1 MCSSLVSLIR
11 ESRSDLKFLPLEV
24 TCRLKTVSMLTK
36 KSIKIGQMIPIQQ
49 QDSMDRSRLLTD
61 IVIASILLAFTFPL
75 LLLVALALKLEGP
88 GPVLERRECIGRG
101 GSRFRMLK
109 FRTTIY
115 DPRHTTPARSQK
127 TTQIGKF
134 LRYNR
139 IEDLPQL
146 INVLRGEMSIID
158 RDARSPSFLD

>member
-1 MCSSLVSLIR
+1 
-11 ESRSDLKFLPLEV
+11 
-24 TCRLKTVSMLTK
+24 
-36 KSIKIGQMIPIQQ
+36 MIPNRIQQ
-49 QDSMDRSRLLTD
+49 QNSMDRSRLLTD

-75 LLLVALALKLEGP
+75 LLLVALALKLEGR

-101 GSRFRMLK
+101 GRRFQMLK
-109 FRTTIY
+109 FRTTLH
-115 DPRHTTPARSQK
+115 DPKRAAAPWARE
-127 TTQIGKF
+127 TTQIGDL
-134 LRYNR
+134 LRYSR

>member
-1 MCSSLVSLIR
+1 
-11 ESRSDLKFLPLEV
+11 
-24 TCRLKTVSMLTK
+24 
-36 KSIKIGQMIPIQQ
+36 MIPIQQ

-88 GPVLERRECIGRG
+88 GPVLERQECIGRG
-101 GSRFRMLK
+101 GRRFRLWV
-109 FRTTIY
+109 FRTIVRQPGHSTAAWAIEI
-115 DPRHTTPARSQK
+115 ARVGS
-127 TTQIGKF
+127 F
-134 LRYNR
+134 LRYTR
-139 IEDLPQL
+139 IEALPQL